1 MWNVISSNGTSG
13 HLSPQHYLLIG
24 WYTFYLR
31 AYILLKFHLNMFM
44 MFAVTVKSSFVF
56 VCISHQSTSILLALF
71 FLKINNLQYSFH
83 TVKQLFY
90 YKKNQFHS
98 AGENKMWCIIWVD
111 IYLSDLFVERFF
123 FLQSRYW
130 YYWMA
135 DFLTHNCKYKL
146 VNCLLWS

>member
-1 MWNVISSNGTSG
+1 MCLCVYPIKVLPG
-13 HLSPQHYLLIG
+13 
-24 WYTFYLR
+24 
-31 AYILLKFHLNMFM
+31 
-44 MFAVTVKSSFVF
+44 
-56 VCISHQSTSILLALF
+56 SILLALF

-123 FLQSRYW
+123 FLQSRY
-130 YYWMA
+130 
-135 DFLTHNCKYKL
+135 
-146 VNCLLWS
+146 